1 MGVLLREPSTYLCV
15 FRRKLWKTPNGY
27 VDKHDQVLN
36 LENIINLKF
45 EQNNKL
51 EDRWCQVQTSGR
63 ACRPSRSEFSIVFS
77 ETRVNMG

>member
-51 EDRWCQVQTSGR
+51 E
-63 ACRPSRSEFSIVFS
+63 
-77 ETRVNMG
+77 ETG